1 MDAAARYYIII
12 VSFLPWHEKR
22 ENGGWSGRRALP
34 CFGGDVRLLRCSDRK
49 AGCAKCG
56 MISAI
61 AGNGEKEKP
70 RCETCPLNFVS
81 KYQFLLIQQEA
92 ERRGARPGERGRPKI
107 SPAMTSPLTLGYES
121 LAVRSHFQSSVFVPF
136 INSV

>member
-22 ENGGWSGRRALP
+22 ENGGWSGRRALL
-34 CFGGDVRLLRCSDRK
+34 CFGGDVRPLRRSE

-56 MISAI
+56 VISAI
-61 AGNGEKEKP
+61 AGNGEKENP
-70 RCETCPLNFVS
+70 RCATCPFIFVS
-81 KYQFLLIQQEA
+81 KYQFPLRQQEA

-121 LAVRSHFQSSVFVPF
+121 LPVRSHFQSSVL
-136 INSV
+136 SLCHS

>member
-34 CFGGDVRLLRCSDRK
+34 CFGGDVRLLRGSERE
-49 AGCAKCG
+49 AVCAKCG
-56 MISAI
+56 VISAI
-61 AGNGEKEKP
+61 AGNGEKENP
-70 RCETCPLNFVS
+70 RCETRPLIFVS
-81 KYQFLLIQQEA
+81 TYQFPLIQQEA
-92 ERRGARPGERGRPKI
+92 ERRGRPKI

-121 LAVRSHFQSSVFVPF
+121 LAVRSHFQSSVL
-136 INSV
+136 SLCHS